1 MEEGIPLVRVANTG
15 ITGITDAYG
24 RVVVQTDLNKD
35 AVIDS
40 GLPVALAGATWY
52 GRHGN
57 LTFLVVTLLFAAMSR
72 ISLLF
77 PDE

>member
-1 MEEGIPLVRVANTG
+1 MVRVANTG

-24 RVVVQTDLNKD
+24 RVIVQTELNKD

-40 GLPVALAGATWY
+40 GLPVALAEATWY
-52 GRHGN
+52 GKHRN
-57 LTFLVVTLLFAAMSR
+57 MTFLLVTLLFFGISR
-72 ISLLF
+72 MSLLF